1 MYVQYLLVFY
11 FYSKLHMK
19 MAIMIMFCE
28 CSDIMSDQVLAWT
41 DIWQDKSDMETF
53 RSLCS
58 QSFQFFSIIEHVSCI
73 T

>member
-1 MYVQYLLVFY
+1 
-11 FYSKLHMK
+11 MK

-28 CSDIMSDQVLAWT
+28 CSDIVSDQVLAWT

-53 RSLCS
+53 RSLRS
-58 QSFQFFSIIEHVSCI
+58 QSFQFFSIVEHVSCI